1 MMAGKSGFVP
11 DNASP
16 CFFAPS
22 FSIETNDTLDVSYMN
37 DSL

>member
-1 MMAGKSGFVP
+1 MMAGKSGLVP